1 MNEYI
6 EKTVDKRAMRPDECA
21 ATVSIMWG
29 GGERQQRAPGGAR
42 GRGNGNVQ
50 TGKYALP

>member
-1 MNEYI
+1 MG
-6 EKTVDKRAMRPDECA
+6 PDECA